1 MVKTTEQR
9 PNVKTEALLICR
21 EPLLLLKQ
29 DGEAYAIPVAQ
40 KSIRGAVG
48 TEITNHLK
56 WKMKKSKM
64 T

>member
-1 MVKTTEQR
+1 MVKTTEPR

-40 KSIRGAVG
+40 KSISGAVG

-56 WKMKKSKM
+56 
-64 T
+64 